1 MHPELLR
8 LANARHDDLIRERQS
23 RARPRAGPDDHPP
36 RVHRARRRAG
46 SLLIWA
52 GTRLI
57 ADRRAGSGLELT
69 RQ

>member
-8 LANARHDDLIRERQS
+8 LANARHDDLLQERRS
-23 RARPRAGPDDHPP
+23 RARPRAGPDDHPS
-36 RVHRARRRAG
+36 RVHRVRRRAG

-52 GTRLI
+52 GARLI
-57 ADRRAGSGLELT
+57 GDRTAALELT